1 MAAGRLAGRLSR
13 LTGRGGS
20 AIPGVVAA
28 RIDPRAIERLIA
40 GIPVVVVTGTNGKTT
55 TTKMLVGIL
64 EAAGRRVLTNRT
76 GSNLAQGITGC
87 LIEAADWS
95 GRIEA
100 DLAVFEIDEAAVR
113 RLAPRL
119 DPRLV
124 VVTNLARDQLDRFG
138 ELATTASHVGE
149 ALQHTATAVLNA
161 DDPMVAGL
169 GGAGTV
175 RRFGAVP
182 SIRRSMPH
190 DGILYGGEE
199 AGEAAGAL
207 DARLERAEPEG
218 DGRRIEVT
226 VGGVRVEAALR
237 VPGVYNGYN
246 AAAAL
251 LAADELGVDLTGAAA
266 ALEAMDPAF
275 GRGQV
280 VEFRGRRVKLLL
292 VKNPAG
298 LNQVIRLLRDAPP
311 SPVLVAINDLDAD
324 GRDVSWLWD
333 ARVEELAGTGHRF
346 AAAGLR
352 AHDMALRFKY
362 AGIEAPA
369 EPDIGTALD
378 RLIAGTGPGETA
390 YVVPTYTAMLEFVD
404 RLHPDAHRREVWT

>member
-20 AIPGVVAA
+20 AIPGVVAG
-28 RIDPRAIERLIA
+28 RIDPRVIERLIA

-76 GSNLAQGITGC
+76 GSNLAQGIAGC
-87 LIEAADWS
+87 LIEAAGWS
-95 GRIEA
+95 GRIDA

-119 DPRLV
+119 RPRLL

-138 ELATTASHVGE
+138 ELATTASHVAE
-149 ALQHTATAVLNA
+149 ALQHAEAAVLNA
-161 DDPMVAGL
+161 DDPMVAAL
-169 GGAGTV
+169 GGAPVV

-182 SIRRSMPH
+182 AIRESMPH
-190 DGILYGGEE
+190 DGILYGG
-199 AGEAAGAL
+199 ADAAPPAARL
-207 DARLERAEPEG
+207 DARLERADPEG
-218 DGRRIEVT
+218 DGRRVEIS
-226 VGGVRVEAALR
+226 VGTERVEAALR

-251 LAADELGVDLTGAAA
+251 LAAAELGVDPAGAAG
-266 ALEAMDPAF
+266 ALEAMTPAF

-298 LNQVIRLLRDAPP
+298 LNQVIRLLGDAPP
-311 SPVLVAINDLDAD
+311 GPVLVAINDLDAD

-333 ARVEELAGTGHRF
+333 ARVEELAATGHRF
-346 AAAGLR
+346 SAGGLR

-369 EPDIGTALD
+369 EPDIGAALD
-378 RLIAGTGPGETA
+378 RLVDATGPAETA